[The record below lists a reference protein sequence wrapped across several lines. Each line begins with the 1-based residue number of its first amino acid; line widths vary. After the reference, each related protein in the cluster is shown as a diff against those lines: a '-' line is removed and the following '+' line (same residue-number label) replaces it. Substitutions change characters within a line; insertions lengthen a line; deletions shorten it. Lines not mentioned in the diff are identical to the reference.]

1 MPLSGIWGQRMFLER
16 TDDSYFKWEGY
27 MVMKANS
34 IFNAI
39 RQGILICNSQGQIV
53 FFNQIYGEFIGVRL
67 QDVRGQLITDIRPG
81 SRIPEVLKYHR
92 PIENILRNENGQ
104 EYFASIYPLIEND
117 IVNGTISLVTTIGQ
131 IEEHVSKDV
140 RPLCERTREFEKK
153 EILRAV
159 ALYGNT
165 LEGKKMA
172 AKSLCISLASLYN
185 KLKD

>member
-1 MPLSGIWGQRMFLER
+1 
-16 TDDSYFKWEGY
+16 

-39 RQGILICNSQGQIV
+39 RQGLLICNSQGQIV

-104 EYFASIYPLIEND
+104 EYFASIYPLIET
-117 IVNGTISLVTTIGQ
+117 GSPGL
-131 IEEHVSKDV
+131 EEHISIRYYMCCKETLQVNTQK
-140 RPLCERTREFEKK
+140 PL
-153 EILRAV
+153 
-159 ALYGNT
+159 N
-165 LEGKKMA
+165 
-172 AKSLCISLASLYN
+172 
-185 KLKD
+185 